1 MANKN
6 IAIIGTVGIP
16 ANYGGF
22 ETLAENLVTHLSS
35 EFNITVFCSGKA
47 YDKRLETYKGA
58 KLRYINLSANGPES
72 IFYDI
77 FSIFRSLKFADV
89 LLILGVSGC
98 VSLPFVRLLS
108 RKKIVVNIDGLEWKR
123 EKWGRFA
130 RWFLKLS
137 EMLAVRYA
145 DVIIADNRVIQEYIA
160 KEYSKPSELIPYGG
174 DHAQFEPLDE
184 KILDS
189 FPFLKERYAFK
200 VCRIEPENNVEMVL
214 DTFRD
219 YRRLNLVLVGN
230 WHSNSYAL
238 ALKKKYSSDT
248 NIFLLD
254 AIYDKKILNQLRSNC
269 YVYIHGH
276 SAGGT
281 NPSLVEAMYLGLPI
295 FAYDVSYNRATTMNR
310 AKYFRDKKELINL
323 LSNTDLVTLKNI
335 GKDMEEIAR
344 QNYTWQKI
352 SERYRGTLL
361 E

>member
-145 DVIIADNRVIQEYIA
+145 DVIIADNRIIQEYIA

>member
-108 RKKIVVNIDGLEWKR
+108 RKKIVVNIDGLEWRR

-145 DVIIADNRVIQEYIA
+145 DI
-160 KEYSKPSELIPYGG
+160 
-174 DHAQFEPLDE
+174 
-184 KILDS
+184 
-189 FPFLKERYAFK
+189 
-200 VCRIEPENNVEMVL
+200 
-214 DTFRD
+214 
-219 YRRLNLVLVGN
+219 
-230 WHSNSYAL
+230 
-238 ALKKKYSSDT
+238 
-248 NIFLLD
+248 
-254 AIYDKKILNQLRSNC
+254 
-269 YVYIHGH
+269 
-276 SAGGT
+276 
-281 NPSLVEAMYLGLPI
+281 
-295 FAYDVSYNRATTMNR
+295 
-310 AKYFRDKKELINL
+310 
-323 LSNTDLVTLKNI
+323 
-335 GKDMEEIAR
+335 
-344 QNYTWQKI
+344 
-352 SERYRGTLL
+352 
-361 E
+361 